1 MTVVFPEELMPCVA
15 SWGFV
20 WSKVADLIPVYL
32 FLGRTW
38 MVQSMGSS
46 LVPIDFVRL
55 FFVCTCFWVTAC
67 DDLDQIWDSF
77 VHGRAKN
84 IILDF

>member
-1 MTVVFPEELMPCVA
+1 MPHVA

-38 MVQSMGSS
+38 TVQSMGSS
-46 LVPIDFVRL
+46 LVPIDFVHL
-55 FFVCTCFWVTAC
+55 FVLCTCFWVTTC
-67 DDLDQIWDSF
+67 DDLNHTWDS
-77 VHGRAKN
+77 VMHGGAKN